1 MISDI
6 QLKEFKE
13 ESAGLKSLVLT
24 DRQLCDIELIMSGAF
39 APLKGFL
46 GKEDYD
52 SVLNDMRLSSGE
64 VWPIPITLDVDED
77 YISNNSIDF
86 GTKIALREKEG
97 FLIAFLTISDIWNP
111 DKKVEAEA
119 VFKSN
124 NVHHPGVNNL
134 LNITKSVYIS
144 GELTYIQQP
153 KHYDYPL
160 LRHTPS
166 ELKSQFDKMGWEK
179 IVAFQTRN
187 PMHRAHKEIAYKAA
201 TEVEANLL
209 IHPVVGQTKPG
220 DIDHFTRVRCYQK
233 ILNHF
238 PEGTTMLS
246 LLPLSMRMAGPREA
260 LWHGLIRKNYGCT
273 HIVIGRDHAGPG
285 KDENGNDYY
294 GPYEAQD
301 LLKKYSDEI
310 GIEMVEFKMMVY
322 VEDKA
327 EYMPIDSV
335 PKDLKKLNISGTELR
350 HRLENHL
357 DIPEWFTYPEIVD
370 ELKMSYPSKKNQGLT
385 LFFTG
390 LSGSGKSTIANGL
403 MVKLKE
409 YEKRA
414 ITLLDGD
421 IVRTHLSSELGFSK
435 EHRDLNITRIG
446 FVASEITKN
455 GGIAICAPI
464 APYEQSRET
473 NRKLISDYGNY
484 IEIYISTPLETCERR
499 DTKGLYAMARRG
511 KIKGFTGIDDPYE
524 APKNPSLEIDTT
536 DITEEEAV
544 QKVILFLEKEG
555 FIS

>member
-1 MISDI
+1 MCIRDS
-6 QLKEFKE
+6 F
-13 ESAGLKSLVLT
+13 S
-24 DRQLCDIELIMSGAF
+24 
-39 APLKGFL
+39 PLNGFL
-46 GKEDYD
+46 GKDDYE
-52 SVLNDMRLSSGE
+52 SVLSDMRLSSGE
-64 VWPIPITLDVDED
+64 VWPMPIMLDVDED
-77 YISNNSIDF
+77 YISDNSIEA
-86 GTKIALREKEG
+86 GTQIALREKEG
-97 FLIAFLTISDIWNP
+97 FLVAFLTVSDIWSP
-111 DKKVEAEA
+111 DKKSEADA
-119 VFKSN
+119 VFRSTDI
-124 NVHHPGVNNL
+124 HHPGVNNL
-134 LNITKSVYIS
+134 FNITKNVYLGGEITSVQS
-144 GELTYIQQP
+144 P
-153 KHYDYPL
+153 KHYDYRL
-160 LRHTPS
+160 LRHAPY
-166 ELKSQFDKMGWEK
+166 ELKEQFEKMGWEK

-187 PMHRAHKEIAYKAA
+187 PMHRAHKEIAYRAA
-201 TEVEANLL
+201 TEVQANLL

-233 ILNHF
+233 ILKHF

-285 KDENGNDYY
+285 KDQDGKDYY
-294 GPYEAQD
+294 GPYDAQD
-301 LLKKYSDEI
+301 LLKEYSDEI
-310 GIEMVEFKMMVY
+310 GIDMVEFKMMVY
-322 VEDKA
+322 VEEKS

-335 PKDLKKLNISGTELR
+335 PENLKKLNISGTDLR
-350 HRLENHL
+350 HRLEHHL
-357 DIPEWFTYPEIVD
+357 DIPAWFTYPEIVD
-370 ELKMSYPSKKNQGLT
+370 ELKMSYPSKENQGLT

-464 APYEQSRET
+464 APYKNSREE
-473 NRKLISDYGNY
+473 NRNLISDYGNY
-484 IEIYISTPLETCERR
+484 IEVHVSTPLETCERR
-499 DTKGLYAMARRG
+499 DTKGLYAMARQG

-524 APKNPSLEIDTT
+524 VPENPCLSIDTT
-536 DITEEEAV
+536 DITEEEAI

-555 FIS
+555 YIS

>member
-1 MISDI
+1 MITDI
-6 QLKEFKE
+6 LLKEFKE

-46 GKEDYD
+46 GKDDYD
-52 SVLNDMRLSSGE
+52 SVVNEMRLSNGE
-64 VWPIPITLDVDED
+64 VWPIPITLDVDEN
-77 YISNNSIDF
+77 YISDNSIEI

-124 NVHHPGVNNL
+124 NAHHPGVNNL
-134 LNITKSVYIS
+134 LNITKSVYIG

-201 TEVEANLL
+201 TEVQANLL

-285 KDENGNDYY
+285 KDENGNDY
-294 GPYEAQD
+294 
-301 LLKKYSDEI
+301 
-310 GIEMVEFKMMVY
+310 
-322 VEDKA
+322 
-327 EYMPIDSV
+327 
-335 PKDLKKLNISGTELR
+335 
-350 HRLENHL
+350 
-357 DIPEWFTYPEIVD
+357 
-370 ELKMSYPSKKNQGLT
+370 
-385 LFFTG
+385 
-390 LSGSGKSTIANGL
+390 
-403 MVKLKE
+403 
-409 YEKRA
+409 
-414 ITLLDGD
+414 
-421 IVRTHLSSELGFSK
+421 
-435 EHRDLNITRIG
+435 
-446 FVASEITKN
+446 
-455 GGIAICAPI
+455 
-464 APYEQSRET
+464 
-473 NRKLISDYGNY
+473 
-484 IEIYISTPLETCERR
+484 
-499 DTKGLYAMARRG
+499 
-511 KIKGFTGIDDPYE
+511 
-524 APKNPSLEIDTT
+524 
-536 DITEEEAV
+536 
-544 QKVILFLEKEG
+544 
-555 FIS
+555 

>member
-6 QLKEFKE
+6 LLKEFKE
-13 ESAGLKSLVLT
+13 ESVGLKSLVLT

-46 GKEDYD
+46 GKDDYD
-52 SVLNDMRLSSGE
+52 SVVNEMRLSSGE
-64 VWPIPITLDVDED
+64 VWPIPITLDVDEN
-77 YISNNSIDF
+77 YISDNSIEI
-86 GTKIALREKEG
+86 GSKIALREKEG
-97 FLIAFLTISDIWNP
+97 FLIAFLTISDIWSP

-124 NVHHPGVNNL
+124 NAHHPGVNNL
-134 LNITKSVYIS
+134 LNITKSVYLG

-201 TEVEANLL
+201 TEVQANLL

-322 VEDKA
+322 VEEKA

-357 DIPEWFTYPEIVD
+357 EIPEWFTYPEIVD
-370 ELKMSYPSKKNQGLT
+370 ELKMSYPSKENQGLT

-473 NRKLISDYGNY
+473 NRQLISDYGNY
-484 IEIYISTPLETCERR
+484 IEIYISTPLETCEKR
-499 DTKGLYAMARRG
+499 DTKGLYAMARQG

-524 APKNPSLEIDTT
+524 APKNPCFEIDTT
-536 DITEEEAV
+536 DITEEEAI

-555 FIS
+555 YIS